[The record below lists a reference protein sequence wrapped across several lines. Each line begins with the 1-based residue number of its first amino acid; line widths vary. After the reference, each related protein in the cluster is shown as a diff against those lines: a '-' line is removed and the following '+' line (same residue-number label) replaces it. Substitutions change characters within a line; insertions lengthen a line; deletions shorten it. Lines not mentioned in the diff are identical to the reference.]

1 MSPIEAAFKTLWSEA
16 QTLYLPDKLYVEISG
31 DGTLSDSIC
40 RHDGTCCAVASGA
53 TQTASYSWARHSGRR
68 LAACARLSMDD
79 GLDGG

>member
-40 RHDGTCCAVASGA
+40 RHDGDLLRRCERGDANGIVFLGSTFGSAFGRMRAVV
-53 TQTASYSWARHSGRR
+53 
-68 LAACARLSMDD
+68 D
-79 GLDGG
+79 G